1 MSTSELI
8 QQALDKDYNKANEI
22 FGELMSAKV
31 NDLLDQEKIK
41 LADQI
46 YNGAEPDE
54 EQLELDL
61 EDEDEDTQAPEENS
75 EMGDEGVSEPD
86 SDAELEVGDED
97 GDDQES

>member
-75 EMGDEGVSEPD
+75 EVGDEGVSEPD
-86 SDAELEVGDED
+86 SEAELEVGDED
-97 GDDQES
+97 DDDQES